1 MACRSSR
8 CQVVHYSLTLRG
20 KGPNL
25 RKLPSTYRIHGSRY
39 FGIFGIVSAVVL
51 GGQALLHF
59 MFVIKGDPRYP
70 FTTQDWIFGP
80 MAVLFLLWGINQ
92 FKIRGEL
99 KITQHEVTC
108 EYVSMFGGDNWS
120 EPLRAYRGIKK
131 IFETD
136 STSGAFGQDS
146 YAIRLVHSTGKKSFT
161 IYTAS
166 TRDHLDTDFDNYARL
181 LGVEKLN

>member
-1 MACRSSR
+1 M
-8 CQVVHYSLTLRG
+8 VHYSLTLRG

-25 RKLPSTYRIHGSRY
+25 RRLPSTYRIHGSRY

-51 GGQALLHF
+51 GGQALLHL

-70 FTTQDWIFGP
+70 FTTQDWILGP
-80 MAVLFLLWGINQ
+80 IAVLFLMWGINQ

-99 KITQHEVTC
+99 KIAQHEVTC
-108 EYVSMFGGDNWS
+108 KYVSMFGGDNWS
-120 EPLRAYRGIKK
+120 EPLSAYRGIKK

-146 YAIRLVHSTGKKSFT
+146 YAIRLIHSTGKKSFT

-166 TRDHLDTDFDNYARL
+166 MRDHLDTDFDNYARL